1 MKHTLRLL
9 AKIVL
14 LPLCVSISSAAYAQT
29 DVMNSL
35 LQRLAAGIQ
44 KTGDVL
50 RRRFQEILQ
59 HRHARATAASCYCMQ
74 AHEDKISDGC
84 ASVLDEVVFQVEAT
98 ADNLREAVNAC
109 RGDID
114 KFCAT
119 TLPGQGRLAACL
131 AANRTSVSKSCV
143 EAVQKLQEK

>member
-1 MKHTLRLL
+1 MKLTLRLL
-9 AKIVL
+9 ARIAL

-29 DVMNSL
+29 DVMNL
-35 LQRLAAGIQ
+35 VLQRLAAGF
-44 KTGDVL
+44 KKL
-50 RRRFQEILQ
+50 E
-59 HRHARATAASCYCMQ
+59 ASCGEDFKKYCSTVTPGEGRIMLCMQ

-84 ASVLDEVVFQVEAT
+84 ASVLDEVVFQAETT
-98 ADNLREAVNAC
+98 ADHLREAVNAC

-114 KFCAT
+114 QFCAK

-143 EAVQKLQEK
+143 EAVQKLQDR

>member
-1 MKHTLRLL
+1 MKLSLCLL

-29 DVMNSL
+29 DVMNLL
-35 LQRLAAGIQ
+35 LQRLA
-44 KTGDVL
+44 TGFKKLEV
-50 RRRFQEILQ
+50 
-59 HRHARATAASCYCMQ
+59 SCGEDFKKYCSTVTPGEGRIMLCMQ

-84 ASVLDEVVFQVEAT
+84 ASVLDEVVFQAETT
-98 ADNLREAVNAC
+98 ADHLREAVNAC

-114 KFCAT
+114 QFCAK

-131 AANRTSVSKSCV
+131 AANKTSVSKSCA
-143 EAVQKLQEK
+143 EAVQKLQDR